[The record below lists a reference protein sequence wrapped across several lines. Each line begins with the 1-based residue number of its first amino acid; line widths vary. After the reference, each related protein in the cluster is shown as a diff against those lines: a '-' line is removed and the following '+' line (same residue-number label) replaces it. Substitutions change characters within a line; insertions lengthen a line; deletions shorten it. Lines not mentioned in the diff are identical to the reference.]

1 MITVKGVE
9 LMLRIIKKSVL
20 RFNYERISYNLSFFF
35 LFFFFTALCHVA
47 FFFTARY
54 PAGVNG
60 EIFGTTVSRFEPA
73 IF

>member
-1 MITVKGVE
+1 MKGVE

-35 LFFFFTALCHVA
+35 LFFFFYR
-47 FFFTARY
+47 FMSRRIFFTARY

>member
-35 LFFFFTALCHVA
+35 LFFYRFMSRRI
-47 FFFTARY
+47 FFTARY